1 MIYQNIISAPHTIIT
16 VLIDPEK
23 YDEKKLDSVINV
35 CEKVSIPFLLIGGSL
50 VSDFLDNIIIQIKK
64 KTNLPIVLFPGNLL
78 QLSKEADALLLLSL
92 ISGRNPEFL
101 IGNHVIAASYIKN
114 SGIEVIPTGYIL
126 IDGGHVSSVQYMS
139 NTMPIPSSKTDL
151 IVSTAIAGFLLGLKA
166 IYLEA
171 GSGAIYSVNPYAVQK
186 VKENISVPVFVG
198 GGIRTATQI
207 EQYVKAGADIVVIGN
222 SIENDPDNLIQML
235 NDFL

>member
-1 MIYQNIISAPHTIIT
+1 MIYHTISSTSKTLIT

-23 YDEKKLDSVINV
+23 YNERNLDKIINV

-50 VSDFLDNIIIQIKK
+50 VSNFLDNLIIQIKQ

-101 IGNHVIAASYIKN
+101 IGNHVVAANYIKN
-114 SGIEVIPTGYIL
+114 SGLEVIPTGYIL

-139 NTMPIPSSKTDL
+139 NTMPIPSNKVDL
-151 IVSTAIAGFLLGLKA
+151 VVSTALAGFLLGLKA

-171 GSGAIYSVNPYAVQK
+171 GSGALHSVDPNIVKK
-186 VKENISVPVFVG
+186 VKENISIPVFVG
-198 GGIRTATQI
+198 GGIRSAQQI
-207 EQYVKAGADIVVIGN
+207 EQYVKVGADIIVIGN
-222 SIENDPDNLIQML
+222 SIENDPDKLVQL
-235 NDFL
+235 VKDFF